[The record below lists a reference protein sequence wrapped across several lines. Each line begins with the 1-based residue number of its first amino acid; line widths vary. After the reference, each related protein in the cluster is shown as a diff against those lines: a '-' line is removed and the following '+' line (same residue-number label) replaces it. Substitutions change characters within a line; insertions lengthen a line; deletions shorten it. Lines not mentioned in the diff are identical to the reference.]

1 MSLYNEMRP
10 ARLSDVKGQDKLI
23 KILKENLSAKGHLP
37 NAMLFVGTRGTGKT
51 SVAKIVAKQLNCE
64 SPLSDGSCC
73 DTCATCLAI
82 KSGNYLDVLELDA
95 ASNNGVDNIRSI
107 IEQVQFK
114 PIGNKK
120 IIILDE
126 VHMLSTGAFNAL
138 LKIMEEPP
146 ADVLFI
152 LCTTELHKIPA
163 TILSRCRKFQ
173 FDTISDEMI
182 KEKLRS
188 VNTIYGLTA
197 DEGALTLVAKAAKG
211 SMRDAESIYENFL
224 DVEDHHITE
233 DLVRDTL
240 GFTDEDLVFAILDG
254 IVAGDPTVSFQ
265 AVQETIAKGGSL
277 IYLLEECFRILMD
290 IVTVHMGGDIS
301 LFAGRDSYLAKMT
314 EIAFSLTTERLF
326 EIADA
331 FRKAYE
337 QKSNNLE
344 LVFRS
349 VIIGIICRQ
358 SILSDLIK
366 KVELLETEVATLRKS
381 PSNVVPENTAHE
393 TYQAVEEVTSP
404 VNTSV
409 ANSAIAAPPA
419 EQNSAKTT
427 LPDEE
432 IANDLAQLGFSYIDE
447 DPFEESVPA
456 SVREEKKTEHS
467 APAEDNIFGDFARFF
482 QF

>member
-1 MSLYNEMRP
+1 
-10 ARLSDVKGQDKLI
+10 
-23 KILKENLSAKGHLP
+23 
-37 NAMLFVGTRGTGKT
+37 
-51 SVAKIVAKQLNCE
+51 
-64 SPLSDGSCC
+64 
-73 DTCATCLAI
+73 
-82 KSGNYLDVLELDA
+82 
-95 ASNNGVDNIRSI
+95 
-107 IEQVQFK
+107 
-114 PIGNKK
+114 
-120 IIILDE
+120 
-126 VHMLSTGAFNAL
+126 
-138 LKIMEEPP
+138 
-146 ADVLFI
+146 
-152 LCTTELHKIPA
+152 
-163 TILSRCRKFQ
+163 
-173 FDTISDEMI
+173 
-182 KEKLRS
+182 
-188 VNTIYGLTA
+188 
-197 DEGALTLVAKAAKG
+197 
-211 SMRDAESIYENFL
+211 
-224 DVEDHHITE
+224 
-233 DLVRDTL
+233 
-240 GFTDEDLVFAILDG
+240 
-254 IVAGDPTVSFQ
+254 
-265 AVQETIAKGGSL
+265 
-277 IYLLEECFRILMD
+277 MD